1 MPSHRPP
8 LSMLADTPVERDED
22 DQLGFGPFADAL
34 AELIDNPNT
43 YTPLTVAISAP
54 WGAGKT
60 SLAKLVERRLID
72 WPLLRGER
80 PHVVSWF
87 NAWLHDDAPHLGAAL
102 AADIAKTA
110 SRRRPFWRRLVGPL
124 PSAMLSA
131 EQRWRR
137 RLKVGALAT
146 LAAVPVALLPDFR
159 ELFFDAGASE
169 AELSFGASLAS
180 AAAILGI
187 GYAIWTKFFAIAQAA
202 ASFVDDPKSEA
213 AKGSM
218 SEVKEQVGKIVRQ
231 ATSGNRRLVIFV
243 DDLERCKPP
252 RAVEVCEVAS
262 QLLGH
267 PNVVTVLV
275 ADMSAIAAAAA
286 IKYADLEGKYVAEA
300 PETTGS
306 DTLLITYG
314 RAYLEK
320 LVQIEFDLPPPRP
333 EALKEMALR

>member
-1 MPSHRPP
+1 
-8 LSMLADTPVERDED
+8 MLADTPIERDED
-22 DQLGFGPFADAL
+22 DRLGFGPLADAL

-72 WPLLRGER
+72 WPLLRGET

-102 AADIAKTA
+102 AADIARTA
-110 SRRRPFWRRLVGPL
+110 SGRRPFWRRLVGPL
-124 PSAMLSA
+124 PSAMLSP

-137 RLKVGALAT
+137 RLKVAALAT

-159 ELFFDAGASE
+159 ELFLDAGASE
-169 AELSFGASLAS
+169 DELSFGASLTS

-187 GYAIWTKFFAIAQAA
+187 GYAIWTKLFAIAQAA
-202 ASFVDDPKSEA
+202 ASFVDDPTSEA

-218 SEVKEQVGKIVRQ
+218 SEVKAQVGKIVRQ
-231 ATSGNRRLVIFV
+231 ATCGNRKLVIFI
-243 DDLERCKPP
+243 DDLERCRPP

-267 PNVVTVLV
+267 RNVVTVLV
-275 ADMSAIAAAAA
+275 ADMNAVAAAAA
-286 IKYADLEGKYVAEA
+286 IKYAALEGKYVAESSEA
-300 PETTGS
+300 SES
-306 DTLLITYG
+306 DTLLVTYG

-320 LVQIEFDLPPPRP
+320 LVQIEFALPPARH
-333 EALKEMALR
+333 EGLKEMALR